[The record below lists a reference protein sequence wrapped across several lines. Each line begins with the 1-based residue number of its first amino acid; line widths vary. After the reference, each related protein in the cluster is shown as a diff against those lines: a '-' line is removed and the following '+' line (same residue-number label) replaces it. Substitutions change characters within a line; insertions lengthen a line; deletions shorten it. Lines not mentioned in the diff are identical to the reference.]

1 LIKIISEED
10 FMEITAIKLK
20 DLEIYAKDDTVTL
33 KGEIN
38 QENPEH
44 FLTPFFTKVIE
55 EMDGDIILDLRE
67 LEFLNSSGIKPL
79 LEFLMK
85 RNKQWRV
92 NIKSDPNSTWQRTS
106 LKVLTGIDDNVV
118 LE

>member
-1 LIKIISEED
+1 
-10 FMEITAIKLK
+10 MEIAELKQK
-20 DLEIYAKDDTVTL
+20 DLEIYVTGDTIII

-44 FLTPFFTKVIE
+44 FLTPFFTKVIGQ
-55 EMDGDIILDLRE
+55 MAGDIILDLKE

-79 LEFLMK
+79 IQFLMK

-92 NIKSDPNSTWQRTS
+92 KIKTNPFSSWQRTS
-106 LKVLTGIDDNVV
+106 LKILTGLDDNIV